1 VFPEKSRV
9 EPLNSRENRNGFGFS
24 KIEAGPRGG
33 KPMSDEG
40 RSSLPI
46 PISSKKDYSPVPG
59 KKPSKKE
66 LARMKAMNELGES
79 PTSIAARMD
88 RSHNTVIKYLESD
101 VYNDPAICEMV
112 EKIKEKELSDL
123 YLLGAKGRHRLHEL
137 IDKGDSQMIPT
148 IALVDRV
155 FQQRRLLEGQS
166 TANIATLTA
175 LIVNAEESGDQ
186 GLRAATITKGGSED
200 DESK

>member
-1 VFPEKSRV
+1 
-9 EPLNSRENRNGFGFS
+9 
-24 KIEAGPRGG
+24 
-33 KPMSDEG
+33 M
-40 RSSLPI
+40 
-46 PISSKKDYSPVPG
+46 PG

-88 RSHNTVIKYLESD
+88 RSHNTVLKYLSSD
-101 VYNDPAICEMV
+101 VYNDPALSEMV

-186 GLRAATITKGGSED
+186 GLRAVTITKRD
-200 DESK
+200 DSRGDNHIKHLDSA

>member
-1 VFPEKSRV
+1 
-9 EPLNSRENRNGFGFS
+9 
-24 KIEAGPRGG
+24 
-33 KPMSDEG
+33 MSDEV

-46 PISSKKDYSPVPG
+46 PISSKKDESPVPG

-88 RSHNTVIKYLESD
+88 RSHNTVAKYLKSD
-101 VYNDPAICEMV
+101 VYNDPALSEMV

-155 FQQRRLLEGQS
+155 FQQRRLLEGRS

-186 GLRAATITKGGSED
+186 GLRAATITKRD
-200 DESK
+200 DSRGDNHIKHLD

>member
-1 VFPEKSRV
+1 
-9 EPLNSRENRNGFGFS
+9 
-24 KIEAGPRGG
+24 
-33 KPMSDEG
+33 
-40 RSSLPI
+40 
-46 PISSKKDYSPVPG
+46 
-59 KKPSKKE
+59 
-66 LARMKAMNELGES
+66 MKAMNELGES

-166 TANIATLTA
+166 TANIAKLTA
-175 LIVNAEESGDQ
+175 LIVNAEETGDQ
-186 GLRAATITKGGSED
+186 GLRAVTITKRDDNRGDNHGSP
-200 DESK
+200 ST

>member
-1 VFPEKSRV
+1 
-9 EPLNSRENRNGFGFS
+9 
-24 KIEAGPRGG
+24 
-33 KPMSDEG
+33 
-40 RSSLPI
+40 
-46 PISSKKDYSPVPG
+46 VPG

-66 LARMKAMNELGES
+66 LARMKAMNDLGES

-101 VYNDPAICEMV
+101 VYNDPAIGEMV

-155 FQQRRLLEGQS
+155 FQQRRLLEGAS

-175 LIVNAEESGDQ
+175 LIVSAEESGDQ
-186 GLRAATITKGGSED
+186 RLRAATIKKRDGNHGDKSD
-200 DESK
+200 

>member
-1 VFPEKSRV
+1 
-9 EPLNSRENRNGFGFS
+9 
-24 KIEAGPRGG
+24 
-33 KPMSDEG
+33 M
-40 RSSLPI
+40 
-46 PISSKKDYSPVPG
+46 PG
-59 KKPSKKE
+59 KNPSKKE

-79 PTSIAARMD
+79 PTSIANRMG

-101 VYNDPAICEMV
+101 VYHDVAIAEMV

-155 FQQRRLLEGQS
+155 FQQRRLLEGAS
-166 TANIATLTA
+166 TANVSTLTKIIEA
-175 LIVNAEESGDQ
+175 SQDSGDRA
-186 GLRAATITKGGSED
+186 LRAVRIVDRDGEKKST
-200 DESK
+200 

>member
-1 VFPEKSRV
+1 
-9 EPLNSRENRNGFGFS
+9 
-24 KIEAGPRGG
+24 
-33 KPMSDEG
+33 M
-40 RSSLPI
+40 
-46 PISSKKDYSPVPG
+46 PG

-66 LARMKAMNELGES
+66 LVRMKAMNELGES

-88 RSHNTVIKYLESD
+88 RSHNTVLKYLSSD
-101 VYNDPAICEMV
+101 VYNDPALSEMV

-137 IDKGDSQMIPT
+137 VDKGDSQMIPT

-186 GLRAATITKGGSED
+186 GLRAATITKRD
-200 DESK
+200 DSRGDNHIKHLDSA

>member
-1 VFPEKSRV
+1 
-9 EPLNSRENRNGFGFS
+9 
-24 KIEAGPRGG
+24 
-33 KPMSDEG
+33 
-40 RSSLPI
+40 
-46 PISSKKDYSPVPG
+46 
-59 KKPSKKE
+59 
-66 LARMKAMNELGES
+66 MKAMNELGES

-155 FQQRRLLEGQS
+155 FQQRRLLEGRS

-175 LIVNAEESGDQ
+175 LIVNAEETGDQ
-186 GLRAATITKGGSED
+186 GLRAATITKRD
-200 DESK
+200 DSRGDNHIKHLDSA